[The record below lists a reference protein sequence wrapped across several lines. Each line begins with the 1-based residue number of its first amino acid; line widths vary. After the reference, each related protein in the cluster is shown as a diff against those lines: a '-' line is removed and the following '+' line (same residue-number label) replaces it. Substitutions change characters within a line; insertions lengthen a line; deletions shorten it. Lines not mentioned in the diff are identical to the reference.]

1 MTTGDIVGI
10 INHIMEGIIPI
21 GLMIDEIM
29 VATFSVIESTIAVI
43 VMVHTAIGTSEGI
56 KLGEI
61 TEITRIEIT
70 LGKVEGPIAI
80 VIILCTRIIRHIKR
94 ENDVLNTQMKEI
106 HDIARNHAW
115 MIILQSRTLLI
126 PVMQVDTDN
135 T

>member
-1 MTTGDIVGI
+1 MRKKNQFYSETFWFSGSLNLQLYSV
-10 INHIMEGIIPI
+10 

-80 VIILCTRIIRHIKR
+80 GK
-94 ENDVLNTQMKEI
+94 
-106 HDIARNHAW
+106 
-115 MIILQSRTLLI
+115 TLRVF
-126 PVMQVDTDN
+126 PF
-135 T
+135 